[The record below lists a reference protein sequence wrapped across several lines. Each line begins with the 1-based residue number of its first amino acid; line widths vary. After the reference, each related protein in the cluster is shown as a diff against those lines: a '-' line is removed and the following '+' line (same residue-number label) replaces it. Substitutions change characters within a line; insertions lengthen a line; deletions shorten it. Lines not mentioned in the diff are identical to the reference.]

1 VPLFALT
8 TCTSP
13 PPQKTT
19 TPRATLP
26 HGARPLFEGTSFAG
40 WKIAPDNPYWS
51 FSPDGILT
59 AENDPALHGYDLYT
73 EKSYKDV
80 EFEIEFRYTGNAD
93 SGIYLRKPLIQIQ
106 IGVSSSLHAEKTASL
121 FQEGKGGGYIANAT
135 NTDQLLKPND
145 WNTLHF
151 IAQGDTLKVWLNGT
165 HVLTTSIAQFPNPA
179 PLGLQLHP
187 GVKMKIQFRNGWLKE
202 L

>member
-1 VPLFALT
+1 MKTSRAISAFSLLLALT
-8 TCTSP
+8 ACTSP
-13 PPQKTT
+13 YSQKANTS
-19 TPRATLP
+19 LP
-26 HGARPLFEGTSFAG
+26 ALPAGAHPLFEGGSFAG
-40 WKIAPDNPYWS
+40 WKIASPNPYWS

-59 AENDPALHGYDLYT
+59 AENDAALHGYDLYT

-93 SGIYLRKPLIQIQ
+93 SGIYLRKPLIQVQ

-165 HVLTTSIAQFPNPA
+165 HVACPCHHAWSCAESVPVARSVFNSSS
-179 PLGLQLHP
+179 
-187 GVKMKIQFRNGWLKE
+187 V
-202 L
+202 